1 VTTRPAAGKR
11 SGVGVVWFRR
21 DLRLADNPA
30 LAEAIEAQYQ
40 VVPLFVWDPV
50 LVGRAGA
57 PRLAFLHGC
66 LEDLARSFE
75 GELVIRSGDPVDV
88 VPRLADELDAERI
101 WCAEDFGPY
110 GSRRDAAV
118 SDVLSGH
125 DRLLRRLGSSYAVS
139 PGKLLAGHHRPYQV
153 FTPFSKAWRTN
164 GWDLPLNE
172 PGIKGSIMA
181 GVASD
186 PLPEPPA
193 VGASLPQSGE
203 LAAHGR
209 LEQFLEGSIEHY
221 DDQRDRPDHEGTSR
235 LSPYLKFGCL
245 HPRQVLAQLDLANPA
260 HRRFQTELC
269 WREFY
274 ADVLHHRPDSARTA
288 YRREWRAFPTDSG
301 NEAEA
306 RFEAWAKGQTGY
318 PIVDAGMRQL
328 LGEGWMH
335 NRVRMIVASFLV
347 KDLHIDWRAGAR
359 WFMQHLVDGD
369 IASNQHGWQWVAGTG
384 TDAAPYFRVFNPVA
398 QGKRF
403 DPHGTYVRR
412 WVPELA
418 ALADETIHEPWNAA
432 GSLLAREPA
441 YPAPIVDHASE
452 REEALAR
459 YGALRAA
466 LRVPRSKD
474 SGPWLISS

>member
-1 VTTRPAAGKR
+1 MTPQPAARRR
-11 SGVGVVWFRR
+11 SDVGVVWFRR
-21 DLRLADNPA
+21 DLRVADNPA
-30 LAEAIEAQYQ
+30 LVEAIEAHKR

-50 LVGRAGA
+50 LVSRAGA

-66 LEDLARSFE
+66 LKDLARSFG

-88 VPRLADELDAERI
+88 VPRLADEFDAERI

-110 GSRRDAAV
+110 GSSRDLAV
-118 SDVLSGH
+118 SDALASH
-125 DRLLRRLGSSYAVS
+125 DRLLCRVGSAYAVS
-139 PGKLLAGHHRPYQV
+139 PGELLTGHHQPYRV
-153 FTPFSKAWRTN
+153 FTPFSKAWSAS
-164 GWDLPLNE
+164 GWDSPLNE
-172 PGIKGSIMA
+172 PGTNGSIMA
-181 GVASD
+181 GATSD
-186 PLPEPPA
+186 PLPRPPSM
-193 VGASLPQSGE
+193 GASLPRPGE
-203 LAAHGR
+203 AAARGR
-209 LEQFLEGSIEHY
+209 LEQFVEDSIEHY
-221 DDQRDRPDHEGTSR
+221 DDQRDRPDLEGTSR

-245 HPRQVLAQLDLANPA
+245 HPRQVLAQLDLINPA

-274 ADVLHHRPDSARTA
+274 ADVLHHRPDSARAA
-288 YRREWRAFPTDSG
+288 YRREWHAFPTDSG
-301 NEAEA
+301 NEAKA
-306 RFEAWAKGQTGY
+306 RFETWANGQTGY

-418 ALADETIHEPWNAA
+418 GMADDTIHEPWKAA
-432 GSLLAREPA
+432 SSLLVPEPA
-441 YPAPIVDHASE
+441 YPPPIVDHAAE

-466 LRVPRSKD
+466 SRV
-474 SGPWLISS
+474 

>member
-1 VTTRPAAGKR
+1 MTQSWSAPPVPPGCPSTAASRTWPGP
-11 SGVGVVWFRR
+11 S
-21 DLRLADNPA
+21 
-30 LAEAIEAQYQ
+30 EAS
-40 VVPLFVWDPV
+40 W
-50 LVGRAGA
+50 
-57 PRLAFLHGC
+57 C
-66 LEDLARSFE
+66 
-75 GELVIRSGDPVDV
+75 IRNGDPVDV
-88 VPRLADELDAERI
+88 VPRLAGELDAKRI

-118 SDVLSGH
+118 GRAFGPRQIALPGGIFLCCFPGSVLTG
-125 DRLLRRLGSSYAVS
+125 R
-139 PGKLLAGHHRPYQV
+139 HRPYQV
-153 FTPFSKAWRTN
+153 FTPFFKAWSAN
-164 GWDLPLNE
+164 GWDLPLDE
-172 PGIKGSIMA
+172 PGIDGSIVV

-186 PLPEPPA
+186 PLPSRPQWVPRSPRPGEVAAAPA
-193 VGASLPQSGE
+193 IGGN
-203 LAAHGR
+203 
-209 LEQFLEGSIEHY
+209 FLRIRSSTTTTS
-221 DDQRDRPDHEGTSR
+221 RDRPDHEGTSR
-235 LSPYLKFGCL
+235 ISPYLKFGCL
-245 HPRQVLAQLDLANPA
+245 HPRQLLAQLDLINPA
-260 HRRFQTELC
+260 HRRFLTELC

-274 ADVLHHRPDSARTA
+274 ADVLHHRPDSARAA
-288 YRREWRAFPTDSG
+288 YRREWHAFPTDSG
-301 NEAEA
+301 DETEV
-306 RFEAWAKGQTGY
+306 RFEAWATGQTGY

-418 ALADETIHEPWNAA
+418 GMADDTIHEPWKAA
-432 GSLLAREPA
+432 GSWLAPEPA
-441 YPAPIVDHASE
+441 YPAPIVDHAAE
-452 REEALAR
+452 RGEALAR

-466 LRVPRSKD
+466 SRA
-474 SGPWLISS
+474 

>member
-1 VTTRPAAGKR
+1 
-11 SGVGVVWFRR
+11 VVWFRR

-30 LAEAIEAQYQ
+30 LVEAIQAHNQ

-50 LVGRAGA
+50 LASRAGG

-66 LEDLARSFE
+66 LEDLDRSFN
-75 GELVIRSGDPVDV
+75 GNLVIRCGDPVDA
-88 VPRLADELDAERI
+88 VPRLADELDAENI

-110 GSRRDAAV
+110 GSRRDLAV
-118 SDVLSGH
+118 SDALSVHG
-125 DRLLRRLGSSYAVS
+125 RLLWRVGSSYAVS
-139 PGKLLAGHHRPYQV
+139 PGELLTGRHRPYQV
-153 FTPFSKAWRTN
+153 FTPFSKAWWSK
-164 GWDLPLNE
+164 GWDLPLDE
-172 PGIKGSIMA
+172 PGIDGSIMT
-181 GVASD
+181 GVASS
-186 PLPEPPA
+186 PLPQLPA
-193 VGASLPQSGE
+193 MGASLPRAGE
-203 LAAHGR
+203 AAARGR
-209 LEQFLEGSIEHY
+209 LEQFLEDSVEHY
-221 DDQRDRPDHEGTSR
+221 DDQRDRPDHDGTSR
-235 LSPYLKFGCL
+235 ISPYLKFGCL
-245 HPRQVLAQLDLANPA
+245 HPRQVLALLDPINPA
-260 HRRFQTELC
+260 HRRYQTELC

-274 ADVLHHRPDSARTA
+274 ADVLHHRPDSARAA
-288 YRREWRAFPTDSG
+288 YRREWQAFATDSG
-301 NEAEA
+301 SETEA
-306 RFEAWAKGQTGY
+306 RFEAWATGQTGY

-347 KDLHIDWRAGAR
+347 KDLHIDWRTGAR

-384 TDAAPYFRVFNPVA
+384 TDAAPYVRIFNPVA

-418 ALADETIHEPWNAA
+418 GLADDTIHEPWKAA
-432 GSLLAREPA
+432 GSFLAPEPA
-441 YPAPIVDHASE
+441 YPAPLVDHASE

-466 LRVPRSKD
+466 SRV
-474 SGPWLISS
+474 

>member
-1 VTTRPAAGKR
+1 M
-11 SGVGVVWFRR
+11 GVVWFRR

-30 LAEAIEAQYQ
+30 LVEAIEAHDQ

-50 LVGRAGA
+50 LVSPAGA

-66 LEDLARSFE
+66 LEDLARSFG
-75 GELVIRSGDPVDV
+75 GELVIRNGDPVDV
-88 VPRLADELDAERI
+88 VPRLAGELDAKRI

-118 SDVLSGH
+118 SDALSGH
-125 DRLLRRLGSSYAVS
+125 DRLLCRVGSSYAVS
-139 PGKLLAGHHRPYQV
+139 PGVLLTGRHRPYQV
-153 FTPFSKAWRTN
+153 FTPFFKAWSAN
-164 GWDLPLNE
+164 GWDLPLDE
-172 PGIKGSIMA
+172 PGIDGSIVV

-186 PLPEPPA
+186 PLPEPPTM
-193 VGASLPQSGE
+193 GASFPRPGE
-203 LAAHGR
+203 VAARQR
-209 LEQFLEGSIEHY
+209 LEQFLEDSIEHY

-235 LSPYLKFGCL
+235 ISPYLKFGCL
-245 HPRQVLAQLDLANPA
+245 HPRQVLAQLDLINPA
-260 HRRFQTELC
+260 HRRFLTELC

-274 ADVLHHRPDSARTA
+274 ADVLHHRPDSARAA
-288 YRREWRAFPTDSG
+288 YRREWHAFPTDSG
-301 NEAEA
+301 DETEV
-306 RFEAWAKGQTGY
+306 RFEAWATGQTGY

-418 ALADETIHEPWNAA
+418 GMADDTIHEPWKAM
-432 GSLLAREPA
+432 GSWLAPEPA
-441 YPAPIVDHASE
+441 YPAPIVDHATE
-452 REEALAR
+452 RGEALAR
-459 YGALRAA
+459 YGALRTASRA
-466 LRVPRSKD
+466 
-474 SGPWLISS
+474 